1 MSHFGTR
8 VINHQTTPQVNRPH
22 FSKYGIHIHVF
33 LQLPCRFERSQEK
46 NNQRQMRLFSMD
58 YLRDRFPQF
67 ECKTTNLE
75 ISILR
80 KYKKDSRL
88 LFHLWTI
95 TLGSLSL
102 VPTSWRLR
110 KTKRRKTSI
119 ISLSTWEIEYQQ
131 FKLIRFTIP
140 QKPPWCCIQFSPGS
154 WTDHLA
160 IRFIDASV
168 WHMNERYYT
177 PILCYLRASLSRFQN
192 QRNSVIGDQV
202 IFLSSRK
209 GISYVIEIQ
218 RSFLL
223 QNQR

>member
-8 VINHQTTPQVNRPH
+8 VINHQTTQQINQPH
-22 FSKYGIHIHVF
+22 FSKYGFHIHVF
-33 LQLPCRFERSQEK
+33 LQLPCRMFERSQEK
-46 NNQRQMRLFSMD
+46 DNQRQMRFFSMD
-58 YLRDRFPQF
+58 YLRDRSPQF

-80 KYKKDSRL
+80 KYKKHSRL

-140 QKPPWCCIQFSPGS
+140 QKPPWCCI
-154 WTDHLA
+154 
-160 IRFIDASV
+160 
-168 WHMNERYYT
+168 
-177 PILCYLRASLSRFQN
+177 
-192 QRNSVIGDQV
+192 
-202 IFLSSRK
+202 
-209 GISYVIEIQ
+209 
-218 RSFLL
+218 
-223 QNQR
+223 

>member
-1 MSHFGTR
+1 ME
-8 VINHQTTPQVNRPH
+8 IQTARTCLAELPGQKWVTLAHGLSITKLRNKLTNLI
-22 FSKYGIHIHVF
+22 FQSTVF
-33 LQLPCRFERSQEK
+33 T
-46 NNQRQMRLFSMD
+46 SMFFCN
-58 YLRDRFPQF
+58 YLVGCLRDLKRKITKDKCVSLAWTICETDPPKL

-80 KYKKDSRL
+80 KYKKHSRL

-154 WTDHLA
+154 RADHLA

-168 WHMNERYYT
+168 WHMN
-177 PILCYLRASLSRFQN
+177 
-192 QRNSVIGDQV
+192 
-202 IFLSSRK
+202 
-209 GISYVIEIQ
+209 
-218 RSFLL
+218 
-223 QNQR
+223 